1 MSLHLNSW
9 KKIDEV
15 RQRVQML
22 KQRPLPEVQ
31 PVEIYPRVSNVL
43 KEEWSRIEI
52 GRIKK
57 AVIPEM
63 RVSSK
68 RTPCSW
74 SDNDEKEM
82 EL

>member
-1 MSLHLNSW
+1 
-9 KKIDEV
+9 
-15 RQRVQML
+15 ML
-22 KQRPLPEVQ
+22 KQRPLPEVLAIG
-31 PVEIYPRVSNVL
+31 IYPRVSNVIR
-43 KEEWSRIEI
+43 EEWSRTEI
-52 GRIKK
+52 GHIKE